1 MKKYDKLNK
10 SLKIMKPYKMKTK
23 EEIGEKIEALND
35 KIAGLRAEE
44 EDLTNELKVILAG
57 SELQSIMLTSTL
69 VSSES
74 QVRDLLEKFEKR
86 AEELNE
92 RYEEASIEGDG
103 EAKNQLHA
111 MIWTN
116 DIRLDTIKW
125 VLEEDDEMI

>member
-1 MKKYDKLNK
+1 MR
-10 SLKIMKPYKMKTK
+10 TK
-23 EEIGEKIEALND
+23 EEIGEKIEILND

-44 EDLTNELKVILAG
+44 DLSNELKVILAG

-74 QVRDLLEKFEKR
+74 QVRDLLEKFEER
-86 AEELNE
+86 AEELTQK
-92 RYEEASIEGDG
+92 YEEASIEGNA
-103 EAKNQLHA
+103 ELKNQVHA

-125 VLEEDDEMI
+125 VLEEEDMEI